1 VIEHGGG
8 TADRE
13 ITLLTGGYGISRV
26 ASSDIM
32 LADQRQDPSRNARA
46 ASLSSEAVP
55 TDLLT
60 IRAPAP
66 DWFRWAISHPRQS
79 QFVMVAGCRIHYL
92 YWARE
97 PARPGG
103 RGLLF
108 IHGGGAH
115 SYWWSYIAPYFTR
128 DFRVAA
134 IDLSG
139 MGDSGW
145 RAHYTSE
152 LRAEEIRAVM
162 AAAQLGERPFVIGH
176 SFGGFMTMKVASQYG
191 DRLGG
196 AVIVDSPIR
205 PPEEE
210 ARHPL
215 TRPPMG
221 NRRVYET
228 FDAALARFRLMP
240 EQPCDNPFIVEFIGR
255 HSLRRAEDGWVWKFD
270 SEAMGSRRF
279 GEPVREY
286 LQAVGCR
293 AALIFGEKSALVSR
307 ETASYMSSLMG
318 PRAPVVEV
326 PEARHHVMLDQ
337 PLGFVAALR
346 MLLDSWMRNES
357 AEGSGPLRATR
368 DN

>member
-1 VIEHGGG
+1 
-8 TADRE
+8 
-13 ITLLTGGYGISRV
+13 
-26 ASSDIM
+26 M
-32 LADQRQDPSRNARA
+32 LADERQGRSSNARA
-46 ASLSSEAVP
+46 ASLSTEAVP
-55 TDLLT
+55 VDLLT

-66 DWFRWAISHPRQS
+66 DWFRWAISHPGQS

-92 YWARE
+92 HWARE
-97 PARPGG
+97 PARPGE

-108 IHGGGAH
+108 VHGGGAH
-115 SYWWSYIAPYFTR
+115 SHWWSYIAPYFTR

-152 LRAEEIRAVM
+152 LRAEEIRAVI

-191 DRLGG
+191 DMLGG
-196 AVIVDSPIR
+196 AVIVDLPIR
-205 PPEEE
+205 SPEEE

-221 NRRVYET
+221 NKRVYET

-240 EQPCDNPFIVEFIGR
+240 EQACDNRFIVEFIGR
-255 HSLRRAEDGWVWKFD
+255 HSLRRAEHGWVWKFD

-318 PRAPVVEV
+318 PRAPVIEV

-337 PLGFVAALR
+337 PLAFIAALR

-357 AEGSGPLRATR
+357 AEGSGPPRAGR

>member
-1 VIEHGGG
+1 V
-8 TADRE
+8 
-13 ITLLTGGYGISRV
+13 
-26 ASSDIM
+26 
-32 LADQRQDPSRNARA
+32 RA

-55 TDLLT
+55 ADLLT

-66 DWFRWAISHPRQS
+66 DWFRWAISRPRQS
-79 QFVMVAGCRIHYL
+79 QFVTVADSPIHYL
-92 YWARE
+92 VWARE
-97 PARPGG
+97 PAKPGE

-108 IHGGGAH
+108 VHGGGAH
-115 SYWWSYIAPYFTR
+115 SHWWSYIAPYFTR

-145 RAHYTSE
+145 RAHYTSG

-221 NRRVYET
+221 NKRVYET

-255 HSLRRAEDGWVWKFD
+255 HSLRRAENGWVWKFD

-286 LQAVGCR
+286 LQAVDCR
-293 AALIFGEKSALVSR
+293 AALIFGEKSALVSG
-307 ETASYMSSLMG
+307 ETAS
-318 PRAPVVEV
+318 
-326 PEARHHVMLDQ
+326 
-337 PLGFVAALR
+337 
-346 MLLDSWMRNES
+346 
-357 AEGSGPLRATR
+357 
-368 DN
+368 